1 MLNEKIVAYPLIAH
15 AAENAI
21 VKVGVSVLFLKNI
34 DAVAAEKASF
44 KAIIRLIAV
53 DMLSFGKRSVRKFN
67 GLNK

>member
-15 AAENAI
+15 DAENAI
-21 VKVGVSVLFLKNI
+21 VKVGASVLFLKNI